1 LLVDA
6 SLFDRFTVA
15 IAQRTTRRA
24 ALALLSAIGFGTL
37 LVEEAQAVCIENG
50 KRCDPNAVPNGCCSG
65 RCPRKKKRCRPA
77 FKQDSCTVEDN
88 FCTDTGN
95 FECGST
101 TIPCL
106 CRLTIDGQSFCSQ
119 SNDAVDCTT
128 HQECEQRL
136 GKGSRCCPLGD
147 RCSGGGAGNECAT
160 KCPNVK

>member
-77 FKQDSCTVEDN
+77 FKQDTCTIEKN
-88 FCTDTGN
+88 FCAQTPESD
-95 FECGST
+95 CGVG
-101 TIPCL
+101 CL
-106 CRLTIDGQSFCSQ
+106 CFVTIDGQSFCGS
-119 SNDAVDCTT
+119 SNDGV
-128 HQECEQRL
+128 ECSSHKECVQRH
-136 GKGSRCCPLGD
+136 GKGTRCVQ
-147 RCSGGGAGNECAT
+147 SGGICNGGTVQTDCVL
-160 KCPNVK
+160 KCRTLD